1 MINEDDPD
9 LRLPDPPDEGPDLQ
23 GIEALRPLR
32 YSERPKSRPIAWKWF
47 LLWLVVGLAAFWLFA
62 FLVVWLAEYAI
73 AYAFAGIGVGGF
85 VAVAGFLLV
94 RLYLRLNSASHP
106 LPRRRRA
113 RKEFDDFPFD

>member
-1 MINEDDPD
+1 MTNDDDPD
-9 LRLPDPPDEGPDLQ
+9 LGLPEPPDEGLALQ

-32 YSERPKSRPIAWKWF
+32 YSERRKSPAIAWKWF
-47 LLWLVVGLAAFWLFA
+47 LLWLVVGLTAFWSFA

-94 RLYLRLNSASHP
+94 RLYLRLNSASQP
-106 LPRRRRA
+106 LPRRRRV
-113 RKEFDDFPFD
+113 RKEFDDLPFD